1 MTCEGL
7 DKYTQD
13 ICRLVWEEFD
23 EVSQLLYRRAKIS
36 NFAVTVL
43 LYSYQSIILCVGVWS
58 APKAKIVVAV
68 FGSSRDVA
76 QQHRCTLSE
85 PSYSKRHCVRHPDHP
100 VDENDG

>member
-1 MTCEGL
+1 MTYEVL
-7 DKYTQD
+7 DKYTLV

-43 LYSYQSIILCVGVWS
+43 LCSYQSLILCVGVWS
-58 APKAKIVVAV
+58 DPKSKIAVGV